1 MCAVLNCC
9 AYITQ
14 IYYIIFFYCWC
25 AFCSIERMTNNPS
38 VIIIHRVSKKLCQCY
53 SLNNNSGV
61 SWSSSALLC
70 LWCDVMWHC
79 PSIWKQ
85 VFFSFFH
92 QDRLSWWKKEKKT
105 CFQMLQECQEAAS
118 VSKRRHNSTSHWFW
132 LEIWAD
138 ACATQ
143 YEFIVVNGQTTTSA
157 FHKVV

>member
-85 VFFSFFH
+85 VFFLFFH
-92 QDRLSWWKKEKKT
+92 QDRLSWWKKRKKLAFR
-105 CFQMLQECQEAAS
+105 CCRNVKKQHLFQNDVTIVRPIDFDSRFEPMHALPS
-118 VSKRRHNSTSHWFW
+118 MNS
-132 LEIWAD
+132 LL
-138 ACATQ
+138 
-143 YEFIVVNGQTTTSA
+143 
-157 FHKVV
+157 